1 MENPMSSISSVFLAI
16 LHFLAVT
23 WAAIHPDVAPN
34 HRTAAVRITATQV
47 RYQTQVGY
55 KPSAVVLAAVRSAD
69 TGYWHTSG
77 SRIMDERNQPV
88 RIEGINWYGFETVRE
103 VPGGLTVQD
112 YRAILDTIKRSGFN
126 TVRIPLSNQM
136 VERPIVPSSIGFMNE
151 RGAINE
157 PLRGLNS
164 LEILDRI
171 IEHAGTLGLKV
182 ILDNHRSDAGDSAQQ
197 SGLWYTDDF
206 PEAMWIADWQRL
218 AKRYANNATVIGFDL
233 RNEPHNA
240 NSGGSC
246 WAGCDPAHDWHLA
259 AERGGNAVLSINPR
273 LMIFVEGTDAVNND
287 FYWWGGNL
295 EGVRHAPVHLNVP
308 NQLVYSAH
316 TYGPKEYQQKWFNA
330 STTPASLEAV
340 WNRHWAFIARE
351 GIAPLWIGEF
361 GTTNNTEDI
370 VGTAPGTEGQW
381 FKSLVAFL
389 GKNPEI
395 NWASWALNGEDAD
408 GLMRP
413 DYSAPA
419 NPLKLVALND
429 LMAKPAAA
437 TDMGMMTA
445 TNTPP
450 VPVRYHNVVQRSYP
464 ANDVQPYTPHLPAS
478 VLRPQPVYSP
488 ESEPQEPQ
496 PMHPAYG
503 NGAGDM

>member
-1 MENPMSSISSVFLAI
+1 MSSISSFLLAI
-16 LHFLAVT
+16 VHFLAVT
-23 WAAIHPDVAPN
+23 WATIHPDVSPN
-34 HRTAAVRITATQV
+34 HRAAAVRAITTQV
-47 RYQTQVGY
+47 RYQRQVEH
-55 KPSAVVLAAVRSAD
+55 KPRVVLAAVRSAD
-69 TGYWHTSG
+69 TGYWHTSS
-77 SRIMDERNQPV
+77 SRILDERNLPV
-88 RIEGINWYGFETVRE
+88 RIEGINWYGFETIRE

-112 YRAILDTIKRSGFN
+112 YRTILQTIRGNGFN

-136 VERPIVPSSIGFMNE
+136 VERPIVPSSIGFVNE

-182 ILDNHRSDAGDSAQQ
+182 ILDNHRSEAGDSAQQ

-206 PEAMWIADWQRL
+206 PESMWIADWQKL

-246 WAGCDPAHDWHLA
+246 WSGCDAAHDWHLA
-259 AERGGNAVLSINPR
+259 AERAGNAVLSINPR
-273 LMIFVEGTDAVNND
+273 LIVFVEGTDAVSND

-295 EGVRHAPVHLNVP
+295 EGVRHAPVRLNVP

-361 GTTNNTEDI
+361 GTTNNTQDI
-370 VGTAPGTEGQW
+370 IGTAPGSEGQW
-381 FKSLVAFL
+381 FRSLVAFL
-389 GKNPEI
+389 GKNPDI

-419 NPLKLVALND
+419 NPLKLMALND
-429 LMAKPAAA
+429 LMAKPAPAGMGLVA
-437 TDMGMMTA
+437 TSNTA
-445 TNTPP
+445 PAP
-450 VPVRYHNVVQRSYP
+450 IRYSNIVQQPYSGT
-464 ANDVQPYTPHLPAS
+464 AMQPYTPHLPAS
-478 VLRPQPVYSP
+478 VLRPQPVYSS

-496 PMHPAYG
+496 PIHPASGY
-503 NGAGDM
+503 GAGDM

>member
-1 MENPMSSISSVFLAI
+1 MSSISAFFLAI
-16 LHFLAVT
+16 LHFLALT
-23 WAAIHPDVAPN
+23 WATIHPDVPPN
-34 HRTAAVRITATQV
+34 HRASTVRVLTTQV
-47 RYQTQVGY
+47 RYQQPL
-55 KPSAVVLAAVRSAD
+55 PSEDQSNVVHASVRATD

-77 SRIMDERNQPV
+77 NRLLDNRNQPV

-103 VPGGLTVQD
+103 APGGLTVQD
-112 YRAILDTIKRSGFN
+112 YRAILDTIRRSGFN

-151 RGAINE
+151 HGAINE

-182 ILDNHRSDAGDSAQQ
+182 ILDNHRSEAGDSAQQ

-246 WAGCDPAHDWHLA
+246 WSGCDAAHDWHLA
-259 AERGGNAVLSINPR
+259 AERAGNAVLSIDPR
-273 LMIFVEGTDAVNND
+273 LIIFVEGTDAVSND

-295 EGVRHAPVHLNVP
+295 EGVRHAPVRLNVP

-361 GTTNNTEDI
+361 GTTNNTQDI
-370 VGTAPGTEGQW
+370 VGTAPGSEGQW
-381 FKSLVAFL
+381 FRSLIAFL
-389 GKNPEI
+389 GKNPDI

-429 LMAKPAAA
+429 LMAKPAPANMGLMA
-437 TDMGMMTA
+437 T

-450 VPVRYHNVVQRSYP
+450 VPVRYNNLVQRPYSGS
-464 ANDVQPYTPHLPAS
+464 DVQPYTPHLPAS
-478 VLRPQPVYSP
+478 VLRPQPAYSTT
-488 ESEPQEPQ
+488 SQPQEPQ
-496 PMHPAYG
+496 PAHPGSQY
-503 NGAGDM
+503 GAGNM